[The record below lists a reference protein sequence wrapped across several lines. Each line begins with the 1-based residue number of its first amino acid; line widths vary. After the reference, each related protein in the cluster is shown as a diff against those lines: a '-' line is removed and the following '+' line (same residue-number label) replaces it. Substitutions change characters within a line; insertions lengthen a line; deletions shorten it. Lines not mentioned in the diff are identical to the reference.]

1 MDVMETPTF
10 DMDSAD
16 FDMECA
22 LGSDMDCQVEQAD
35 VSRSK
40 RETWCTLS
48 AYVLFVGVMGL
59 LMREFSDQDF
69 SAVLTVAAGVQC
81 FGFALLLHKV
91 QSFQTVA
98 GLSARTLEL
107 YAAFFV
113 FRLTSTCQ
121 KNGYIP
127 VDRSGDWLY
136 QAIDLASLLMVLN
149 LLYCVHVKHRQSY
162 DADQDMGLE
171 VYRVAIVLMVVGC
184 FVHGDLNHNV
194 LYDVI
199 WSISLM
205 LDMVALVPQL
215 VLMYKLPRV
224 EALNAHFVFAI
235 VLSRAMT
242 FWFWFVGMPE
252 LAPKNGGANVTGW
265 VIVGAHAFQ
274 LLVSAEFVIKY
285 VTAAFRQSKEAL
297 KVLDSK

>member
-1 MDVMETPTF
+1 MDVVEAP
-10 DMDSAD
+10 D
-16 FDMECA
+16 FDMECQ
-22 LGSDMDCQVEQAD
+22 LGSDMDCQVTEAEAARCSLAQCG
-35 VSRSK
+35 SK
-40 RETWCTLS
+40 REGLCTFS
-48 AYVLFVGVMGL
+48 AYVLFVLVMGL

-69 SAVLTVAAGVQC
+69 SAILTLAASVQC
-81 FGFALLLHKV
+81 FGFALLLHKI
-91 QSFQTVA
+91 QAYQTVA
-98 GLSARTLEL
+98 GMSARTLEL
-107 YAAFFV
+107 YALFFC

-136 QAIDLASLLMVLN
+136 QAIDIASLLMVLN
-149 LLYCVHVKHRQSY
+149 LLYCVHVRHRATY
-162 DADQDMGLE
+162 DADKDMGVE
-171 VYRVAIVLMVVGC
+171 VYRAVIVLMVVGC

-194 LYDVI
+194 LFDVI

-205 LDMVALVPQL
+205 IDMVALVPQL
-215 VLMYKLPRV
+215 VLMYKLPTI

-252 LAPKNGGANVTGW
+252 LAPKNGGLNVTGW

-285 VTAAFRQSKEAL
+285 VTAAFRQSKEAI
-297 KVLDSK
+297 KVLDTM